1 MKANK
6 MKGIC
11 LVLIIGFCV
20 SFSFAQEKETQV
32 IYFDSDW
39 IRTSNKSK
47 AIYSRVITF
56 YENDLYHP
64 VGLVKDYYLKSG
76 NLQWEGEYSYYD
88 INNEDNN
95 KEQGLSTW
103 YYENGAKSYQCQY
116 NEKGEMYGLLKY
128 WYENGKLLVTYEY
141 NKGKIDGLI
150 SFYDIK
156 GVLQSTIKY
165 EDGVADGLAQDFN
178 ENPEDQKADSY
189 SDEEINN

>member
-1 MKANK
+1 MNANK
-6 MKGIC
+6 NKRIY
-11 LVLIIGFCV
+11 LVLIIGFCA
-20 SFSFAQEKETQV
+20 SFSFAQEKETQI

-39 IRTSNKSK
+39 IRTTKKSE

-56 YENDLYHP
+56 NDNDLHYP
-64 VGLVKDYYLKSG
+64 IGLVKDYYLKSG

-88 INNEDNN
+88 IDNEDNN

-103 YYENGAKSYQCQY
+103 YYENGEKSYQCQY

-141 NKGKIDGLI
+141 HNGELNGLI

-165 EDGVADGLAQDFN
+165 KDGVADGLAQDFQEIPN
-178 ENPEDQKADSY
+178 VQKAVSY
-189 SDEEINN
+189 SDEEINK